1 MATSPARY
9 EEHQFRKVI
18 PGDIEAVRKRISDVI
33 EDFGYTL
40 LGSNPIQAKRR
51 RQRNLFTATVL
62 ECQTQLTIALKPISD
77 VSTLATF
84 DYGVEYLFTKG
95 DRRTLERE
103 ADAIIAVA
111 TTPASTTFCPACG
124 TENDGGVRFCRV
136 CGTPVARQAL
146 PPELELMQMSA
157 RTSAAHLEVTL
168 GLVFELLT
176 LASALPLILFGP
188 RGIVQLGW
196 GFFAFGELLV
206 TLILLQGIR
215 RLRSA
220 VVPAPSEHGQED
232 TPRAIPTE
240 ARASLAPRQF
250 SVTEGTTELMDS
262 AEAPISVRPAR
273 NTDSI

>member
-1 MATSPARY
+1 
-9 EEHQFRKVI
+9 
-18 PGDIEAVRKRISDVI
+18 VRKRLSGVI
-33 EDFGYTL
+33 EDFGYAL
-40 LGSNPIQAKRR
+40 LGDNPIQAKRR
-51 RQRNLFTATVL
+51 RQKNLFTATVL
-62 ECQTQLTIALKPISD
+62 ECQTELTIALKPISD

-111 TTPASTTFCPACG
+111 TAPASSTFCPACG
-124 TENDGGVRFCRV
+124 AENDGGVRFCRV

-157 RTSAAHLEVTL
+157 KTSAAHLEVTL

-176 LASALPLILFGP
+176 LASALPMILFGP
-188 RGIVQLGW
+188 REIVYVGW
-196 GFFAFGELLV
+196 GFLAFGELLV
-206 TLILLQGIR
+206 TLILLQGIH
-215 RLRSA
+215 RLKNA
-220 VVPAPSEHGQED
+220 VVPRSEPED
-232 TPRAIPTE
+232 VPRAMPIEP
-240 ARASLAPRQF
+240 RASLPPQQF

-262 AEAPISVRPAR
+262 AKAPISVRPAK